1 MFSLPF
7 GTIKIKTKNY
17 WKSYCR
23 LLAIAT
29 IKNPQNESM
38 LNNRSDPV
46 HRR

>member
-1 MFSLPF
+1 MPSLPF
-7 GTIKIKTKNY
+7 GTIKKAKNY